1 MLRAATV
8 SRVSFICTW
17 LVPLCLLFCGSMVA
31 GEQTARCH
39 RSKPSHCPNQISP
52 ARCAA
57 VDYDIPK
64 SPPLVATLPQR
75 ISGELPEIEPGPV
88 PGMQVEQTRDRL
100 ALHRVLRI

>member
-1 MLRAATV
+1 MLRAVTV
-8 SRVSFICTW
+8 RRVSFFCTW
-17 LVPLCLLFCGSMVA
+17 LVPLCLLFCGTMQA
-31 GEQTARCH
+31 GEQTPRCH

-75 ISGELPEIEPGPV
+75 ITGELPEIEQGPV
-88 PGMQVEQTRDRL
+88 AVRQVEPTRDRL
-100 ALHRVLRI
+100 ALHGVLRI

>member
-1 MLRAATV
+1 MPISLL
-8 SRVSFICTW
+8 CTW
-17 LVPLCLLFCGSMVA
+17 LVPLCLLFCGTMRGS
-31 GEQTARCH
+31 EQAPRCH

-64 SPPLVATLPQR
+64 SPPLGAALPQR
-75 ISGELPEIEPGPV
+75 ITGELPEIEPGPV
-88 PGMQVEQTRDRL
+88 AGMQVGQTRDRL

>member
-1 MLRAATV
+1 MLHTSTIRLIAMMFA
-8 SRVSFICTW
+8 W
-17 LVPLCLLFCGSMVA
+17 LLPLCLLFCGSLLA
-31 GEQTARCH
+31 GGQAQRCH
-39 RSKPSHCPNQISP
+39 RSKAPHCPNQISP